1 MTKTSSKKLSR
12 RDAIKILGAA
22 VGASVL
28 ANLPSKW
35 STPEIAKGVLPA
47 HAQTSAVL
55 ATLQCGPDAFP
66 SQTFAVNSTVT
77 IDPPLDGIVMRWNLT
92 FINSGFNDPSPTT
105 GTAITVGGVATYNSP
120 AVFYNAPGATI
131 TVTWSF
137 ENASDGTGTC
147 DQTFEYTGPIIL

>member
-1 MTKTSSKKLSR
+1 MTKTSSRKLSR
-12 RDAIKILGAA
+12 RDAIKLLGAA

-55 ATLQCGPDAFP
+55 ATLQCGPDIQSSF
-66 SQTFAVNSTVT
+66 TFAFNSTVT

-92 FINSGFNDPSPTT
+92 FNNSGFIDPSPTT
-105 GTAITVGGVATYNSP
+105 GTAATVGGVATYISP
-120 AVFYNAPGATI
+120 LVFITAPGATI

-137 ENASDGTGTC
+137 ENPLDGTGTC
-147 DQTFEYTGPIIL
+147 DQVFTWNPIIIP